1 MSSISPKPV
10 SDMMRKEQA
19 GDGIVVVVVVVAVV
33 QLIVPCE
40 GT

>member
-19 GDGIVVVVVVVAVV
+19 GDGIVVVVVVNCGGAADCSV
-33 QLIVPCE
+33 
-40 GT
+40 